1 MFSSAIKRTAS
12 SSTSS
17 GTETSACCSLSGRQP
32 LRRPHSDFNFTPRG
46 KTQFVAAKL
55 GAVALLASVSAMALT
70 ASAAA
75 FAQGAE
81 IPRTAHGHPDFQGFF
96 TFRTITPL
104 NRPPELADKEVLTSK
119 EAEEWEAFENRR
131 QNRDLIVDSVGGAGY
146 PPGVIS
152 YNEFWY
158 ERGSETI
165 ESRRTSLIYDPPNG
179 RIPELNEAGKA
190 RRAEYREM
198 VFNSAGPEGRTTV
211 DRCLTGFVGGPPMIP
226 GSYNN
231 NMQLV
236 QTADHVMIL
245 NEMVHSAR
253 IIKLNA
259 DHSGLQPKWE
269 GESVGYWDNDELV
282 VNTKNFYHSYNLR
295 GMSDQAVI
303 TERFRYVDADTLEYD
318 FTVTDPLSW
327 DKSWSARLPLRRS
340 EDPVYEYACHEGN
353 HGLIGIL
360 AGWRRY
366 ESMGMNGDG
375 TPKSESTG
383 EVATDE

>member
-1 MFSSAIKRTAS
+1 MHRPRLSLLAL
-12 SSTSS
+12 
-17 GTETSACCSLSGRQP
+17 SLSAALVTP
-32 LRRPHSDFNFTPRG
+32 LALAQSDD
-46 KTQFVAAKL
+46 
-55 GAVALLASVSAMALT
+55 
-70 ASAAA
+70 
-75 FAQGAE
+75 
-81 IPRTAHGHPDFQGFF
+81 IPRTAYGHPDFQGFY

-104 NRPPELADKEVLTSK
+104 NRPTELADKEVLTPE
-119 EAEEWEAFENRR
+119 EAVDWEEFENTR

-165 ESRRTSLIYDPPNG
+165 ASRRTSLIYDPPNG
-179 RIPELNEAGKA
+179 RIPALNAVGAA
-190 RRAEYREM
+190 RRAEYQEM
-198 VFNSAGPEGRTTV
+198 IFNSAGPEGRTTV
-211 DRCLTGFVGGPPMIP
+211 DRCLTGFIGGPPMIP

-236 QTADHVMIL
+236 QTEDHVMIL

-253 IIKLNA
+253 IIKLDA

-269 GESVGYWDNDELV
+269 GESVGYWDGDELV
-282 VNTKNFYHSYNLR
+282 VRTKNFYHTYNLR
-295 GMSDQAVI
+295 GMSEQASI
-303 TERFRYVDADTLEYD
+303 TERFRYVDGDTLEYD
-318 FTVTDPLSW
+318 FTVSDPLSW
-327 DKSWSARLPLRRS
+327 DESWSARLPLRRS
-340 EDPVYEYACHEGN
+340 ADPVYEYACHEGN

-375 TPKSESTG
+375 TPLSDTAG
-383 EVATDE
+383 NVATDE

>member
-1 MFSSAIKRTAS
+1 MKSDVGHPTRQ
-12 SSTSS
+12 
-17 GTETSACCSLSGRQP
+17 SLTKA
-32 LRRPHSDFNFTPRG
+32 LRLSQTLSF
-46 KTQFVAAKL
+46 AAL
-55 GAVALLASVSAMALT
+55 ALT
-70 ASAAA
+70 LNSP
-75 FAQGAE
+75 FALAQNADV
-81 IPRTAHGHPDFQGFF
+81 PRTEHGHPDFQGFY

-104 NRPPELADKEVLTSK
+104 NRPPELADKEVLTPE
-119 EAEEWEAFENRR
+119 EAAEWEAFENKR

-165 ESRRTSLIYDPPNG
+165 ASRRTSLIYDPPNG
-179 RIPELNEAGKA
+179 RIPELNAIGKQ
-190 RRAEYREM
+190 RRADYRDM
-198 VFNSAGPEGRTTV
+198 IFNSAGPEGRTTV

-236 QTADHVMIL
+236 QTKDHIMIL

-259 DHSGLQPKWE
+259 EPSGLQSKWE
-269 GESVGYWDNDELV
+269 GESVGHWEGDVLV
-282 VNTKNFYHSYNLR
+282 VETSNFYHDYNLR
-295 GMSDQAVI
+295 GMSEQARI
-303 TERFRYVDADTLEYD
+303 TERFRYVEDGLLEYD
-318 FTVTDPLSW
+318 FTVTDPKSW
-327 DKSWSARLPLRRS
+327 DSSWSARVPLRRS
-340 EDPVYEYACHEGN
+340 ADPVYEYACHEGN

-375 TPKSESTG
+375 TPLSETAG
-383 EVATDE
+383 AIATDE

>member
-1 MFSSAIKRTAS
+1 MTRNVSSRIRPRFWPAPITVVAA
-12 SSTSS
+12 TLS
-17 GTETSACCSLSGRQP
+17 GTILLATATSA
-32 LRRPHSDFNFTPRG
+32 
-46 KTQFVAAKL
+46 
-55 GAVALLASVSAMALT
+55 SAQDAD
-70 ASAAA
+70 
-75 FAQGAE
+75 
-81 IPRTAHGHPDFQGFF
+81 IPRTAYGQPDFQGFY

-104 NRPPELADKEVLTSK
+104 NRPVELADKEVLTPE

-158 ERGSETI
+158 ERGNETI

-179 RIPELNEAGKA
+179 RIPELNAAGKA
-190 RRAEYREM
+190 RRAEYSEM
-198 VFNSAGPEGRTTV
+198 IFNSAGPEGRTTV

-236 QTADHVMIL
+236 QTKNHVMIL

-253 IIKLNA
+253 IIKLESEHTGKQA
-259 DHSGLQPKWE
+259 KWE
-269 GESVGYWDNDELV
+269 GESVGRWEDDELV
-282 VNTKNFYHSYNLR
+282 VTTKNFYHDYNLR

-303 TERFRYVDADTLEYD
+303 TERFRYIDEGVLEYD
-318 FTVTDPLSW
+318 FTVNDPLSW
-327 DKSWSARLPLRRS
+327 DQSWSARLPLRRS
-340 EDPVYEYACHEGN
+340 PDPVYEYACHEGN

-375 TPKSESTG
+375 TPKADG
-383 EVATDE
+383 MGKVATDE